1 VKPVPIY
8 ALGELVPRIHPDA
21 FIHPEA
27 VIIGDVVIGA
37 LSSVWPGAVLR
48 GDDGDIIVGE
58 RTSIQ
63 DGCVVHTWDE
73 HPTRIGSG
81 CVIGHMA
88 HLEGCHIGD
97 NVLIGS
103 GSILLRRVVV
113 EHDSLVGAG
122 ALVPPGKRVPTGA
135 QAVGV
140 PVQIREGRADPED
153 IADSAAKYVARVS
166 RYKAGLRRID

>member
-1 VKPVPIY
+1 MPIY

-21 FIHPEA
+21 FVHPEA
-27 VIIGDVVIGA
+27 VIIGDVEIGA

-48 GDDGDIIVGE
+48 GDDGDILVGE

-63 DGCVVHTWDE
+63 DGVIVHTWDE

-81 CVIGHMA
+81 CVIGHLA

-97 NVLIGS
+97 DVLIGS
-103 GSILLRRVVV
+103 GAIVLRRAIV
-113 EHDSLVGAG
+113 EAG
-122 ALVPPGKRVPTGA
+122 LAGRGRRRWCRRARSCPSGA

-140 PVQIREGRADPED
+140 PVQIREGKADVED
-153 IADSAAKYVARVS
+153 IRDSANKYVERVP
-166 RYKAGLRRID
+166 RYQAGLRRIS